1 MTDQWQQQPGLTPEE
16 KQVFVDRARADEARF
31 LRSLRKITDQAE
43 NRMRTRTARQ
53 QHHDALR
60 ELNRGPDDVVP
71 DAHQEIQRNML
82 K

>member
-1 MTDQWQQQPGLTPEE
+1 MTDRWQQQPGLTPEE
-16 KQVFVDRARADEARF
+16 KQAFIAKARAEEARF

-43 NRMRTRTARQ
+43 NRMLTRTARQ

-60 ELNRGPDDVVP
+60 ELNRVPDDVVP
-71 DAHQEIQRNML
+71 DAHPAIQRDML

>member
-16 KQVFVDRARADEARF
+16 KQVFVDRARADEAGF

-43 NRMRTRTARQ
+43 NRMRTRTACQ

-60 ELNRGPDDVVP
+60 ELNRGPDDVMP
-71 DAHQEIQRNML
+71 DAHPEIQRNML

>member
-1 MTDQWQQQPGLTPEE
+1 MNDYWKEKAGLTHEE
-16 KQVFVDRARADEARF
+16 KQAFVDRARADEAKF

-71 DAHQEIQRNML
+71 DAHPEIQRDML